1 MTVLAAEAGTRPEA
15 PRRTVTMLLPLLV
28 AAAALILGAAT
39 ANIAQGALWGL
50 IGAAGIY
57 AALRLG
63 QVDAGLADG
72 LILIAGLVTSTILAV
87 TVLPAAPESM
97 DVVTALR
104 FAGAWAPAGLASA
117 VVAARHSSRPS
128 SVANV
133 VWMWL
138 FAGAMALPAAQTFG
152 MLIPLDE
159 LLRGAESDFGVGAYM
174 TAAMVIAGLGVAAF
188 LAVVTRLP
196 TLGTVSALVVIT
208 LYAGASVGFSIPAV
222 IAGFA
227 DIVNVPNLWP
237 PDFGWAIGEGDWWWL
252 PSWEFGAPERTNPLV
267 ETFRM
272 GIIATV
278 LGCGVA
284 LPLAFYASTLTTP
297 NRPLYFAAKGFMNV
311 TRTIPDLF
319 WAIILVAA
327 VGGGPFAGA
336 IALAIFAMA
345 IMSKLLS
352 ETIDAADPGPL
363 EAAKA
368 TGARHSPAVRSAV
381 LPQILASYVA
391 YGLYIFELTIRASA
405 VVGLVGAGGIGRVI
419 EAQRVFYRF
428 DRILAIV
435 IVIVILVFILDQISA
450 AMRRR
455 LV

>member
-15 PRRTVTMLLPLLV
+15 PRRTVTMLAPLL
-28 AAAALILGAAT
+28 AATAALILGAAT
-39 ANIAQGALWGL
+39 ASMAQGAIWGL
-50 IGAAGIY
+50 IGAIGIF
-57 AALRLG
+57 AALRMG
-63 QVDAGLADG
+63 QVEADLVDG
-72 LILIAGLVTSTILAV
+72 LLLLTGLVGSTILAV

-97 DVVTALR
+97 DVLTALR
-104 FAGAWAPAGLASA
+104 FAAAWAPAGLVSA
-117 VVAARHSSRPS
+117 VVAARHGSGPS

-133 VWMWL
+133 VLMWL

-152 MLIPLDE
+152 MLVPLDE
-159 LLRGAESDFGVGAYM
+159 LFRGAESDFGVGVYM
-174 TAAMVIAGLGVAAF
+174 TVAMVIAGLGVATL

-196 TLGTVSALVVIT
+196 TLGTVAVFVIIT

-222 IAGFA
+222 IAGFT

-237 PDFGWAIGEGDWWWL
+237 PDFGWAIGEGNWWWL

-267 ETFRM
+267 ETVRM
-272 GIIATV
+272 GVIATV
-278 LGCGVA
+278 LGCGLA
-284 LPLAFYASTLTTP
+284 LPLAFYASTLTTL
-297 NRPLYFAAKGFMNV
+297 NRPIYFAAKGFMNV

-381 LPQILASYVA
+381 LPQVLASYVA

-405 VVGLVGAGGIGRVI
+405 VVGLVGAGGIGRVL

-435 IVIVILVFILDQISA
+435 IMIVILVFVLDQISA

>member
-15 PRRTVTMLLPLLV
+15 PRRTVTMLVPLLV
-28 AAAALILGAAT
+28 AAAALILGAA
-39 ANIAQGALWGL
+39 AASFAQGAIWGL
-50 IGAAGIY
+50 VSAAGIF

-63 QVDAGLADG
+63 QVDVNFVDG
-72 LILIAGLVTSTILAV
+72 LFLLGGLVSSTVLAV

-97 DVVTALR
+97 DVLTALQ
-104 FAGAWAPAGLASA
+104 FAATWTPAGIASA
-117 VVAARHSSRPS
+117 AVAARHGSRPS

-133 VWMWL
+133 VLMWL
-138 FAGAMALPAAQTFG
+138 LAGAIALPAAQTFG
-152 MLIPLDE
+152 LLVPLDE
-159 LLRGAESDFGVGAYM
+159 LLRGAESEFGVGVYM
-174 TAAMVIAGLGVAAF
+174 TAAIVIAGLAAAAF

-222 IAGFA
+222 LAGFA
-227 DIVNVPNLWP
+227 DIVNIPNLWP
-237 PDFGWAIGEGDWWWL
+237 PDFAWAIGNGDWWWL

-278 LGCGVA
+278 LGCGIA
-284 LPLAFYASTLTTP
+284 LPLAFYASTLTSP

-319 WAIILVAA
+319 WAVILVAA

-336 IALAIFAMA
+336 VALAIFAMA

-381 LPQILASYVA
+381 LPQVLASYVA

>member
-1 MTVLAAEAGTRPEA
+1 
-15 PRRTVTMLLPLLV
+15 MLVPLLV

-39 ANIAQGALWGL
+39 ANIAQGAIWGL
-50 IGAAGIY
+50 IGAIGIY
-57 AALRLG
+57 AALRMG
-63 QVDAGLADG
+63 QVEADLVDG
-72 LILIAGLVTSTILAV
+72 LLLLVGLVSSTILAV
-87 TVLPAAPESM
+87 AVLPAAPESM
-97 DVVTALR
+97 DVLTALR
-104 FAGAWAPAGLASA
+104 FAGAWVPAGVAGA
-117 VVAARHSSRPS
+117 AVAARHGSRPS
-128 SVANV
+128 SVTNV
-133 VWMWL
+133 LLIWL
-138 FAGAMALPAAQTFG
+138 FAGALALPVAQTFG
-152 MLIPLDE
+152 MLVPLDE
-159 LLRGAESDFGVGAYM
+159 LLRGAESDFGFGVFM
-174 TAAMVIAGLGVAAF
+174 TVAMVIVGLGVAAL

-196 TLGTVSALVVIT
+196 TLGTFSGLVIIT

-237 PDFGWAIGEGDWWWL
+237 PDFGWAIGEGTWWWL

-267 ETFRM
+267 ETVRM

-284 LPLAFYASTLTTP
+284 LPLAFYASTLTTV
-297 NRPLYFAAKGFMNV
+297 NRPIYFAAKGFMNV

-319 WAIILVAA
+319 WAVILVAA

-336 IALAIFAMA
+336 IALAVFSMA

-368 TGARHSPAVRSAV
+368 TGSRHSPAVRTAV
-381 LPQILASYVA
+381 LPQVLASYVA

-435 IVIVILVFILDQISA
+435 IMIVVLVFILDQISA

>member
-1 MTVLAAEAGTRPEA
+1 VTLLAAEAGTRPEA
-15 PRRTVTMLLPLLV
+15 PRRTVTMLVPLLV
-28 AAAALILGAAT
+28 ATAALILGAAT
-39 ANIAQGALWGL
+39 AGFAQGAIWGL
-50 IGAAGIY
+50 VGATGLF

-63 QVDAGLADG
+63 QVEADVVDG
-72 LILIAGLVTSTILAV
+72 LLLLAGLVSSTVLAV
-87 TVLPAAPESM
+87 TVLPSAPESI
-97 DVVTALR
+97 DVLTALQ
-104 FAGAWAPAGLASA
+104 FAAAWAPAGVAGA
-117 VVAARHSSRPS
+117 AVAARHGSPPS
-128 SVANV
+128 SLANV
-133 VWMWL
+133 VLMWL
-138 FAGAMALPAAQTFG
+138 FAGALALPAAQTFG
-152 MLIPLDE
+152 VLVPLDD
-159 LLRGAESDFGVGAYM
+159 LLRGAESEFGVGVYV
-174 TAAMVIAGLGVAAF
+174 TVAMVIAGLGVATF
-188 LAVVTRLP
+188 LAVITRLP
-196 TLGTVSALVVIT
+196 TLGTVSGFLIIT
-208 LYAGASVGFSIPAV
+208 LFAAATVGFSIPAV

-237 PDFGWAIGEGDWWWL
+237 PDFGWAIGNGDWWWL

-267 ETFRM
+267 ETVRM

-284 LPLAFYASTLTTP
+284 LPLAFYASTLTSP
-297 NRPLYFAAKGFMNV
+297 NRPLYFAAKAFMNV

-319 WAIILVAA
+319 WAVILVAA

-336 IALAIFAMA
+336 VALAIFAMA

-368 TGARHSPAVRSAV
+368 TGSRHSPAVRSAV
-381 LPQILASYVA
+381 LPQVLASYVA

-435 IVIVILVFILDQISA
+435 IMIVVLVFILDQISA

>member
-1 MTVLAAEAGTRPEA
+1 VTVLAAEAGTRPEA
-15 PRRTVTMLLPLLV
+15 PRRTVTMLVPLLV

-39 ANIAQGALWGL
+39 ADIAQGSIWGL
-50 IGAAGIY
+50 IGAVGIY

-63 QVDAGLADG
+63 QVEPDLIDG
-72 LILIAGLVTSTILAV
+72 LVLTAGLVGSTILAV
-87 TVLPAAPESM
+87 TVLPAAPETM
-97 DVVTALR
+97 DVLTALR
-104 FAGAWAPAGLASA
+104 FAGAWAPAGVAGA
-117 VVAARHSSRPS
+117 VVAARHGARPS

-133 VWMWL
+133 FLMWV
-138 FAGAMALPAAQTFG
+138 FAGALALPAAQTFG
-152 MLIPLDE
+152 MLVPLEE
-159 LLRGAESDFGVGAYM
+159 LLRGAESEFGVGVYM
-174 TAAMVIAGLGVAAF
+174 TAAMVLAGLGVASL

-196 TLGTVSALVVIT
+196 TLGTVSGFAIIT

-237 PDFGWAIGEGDWWWL
+237 PDFGWAIGNGDWWWL

-267 ETFRM
+267 ETVRM

-284 LPLAFYASTLTTP
+284 LPLAFYASTLTTV
-297 NRPLYFAAKGFMNV
+297 NRPVYLAAKGFMNV

-336 IALAIFAMA
+336 IALAVFSMA

-368 TGARHSPAVRSAV
+368 AGARHSPAVRSAV
-381 LPQILASYVA
+381 LPQVLASYVA

-435 IVIVILVFILDQISA
+435 IMIVILVFILDQLSA

>member
-1 MTVLAAEAGTRPEA
+1 MTVLATEAGTRPEA
-15 PRRTVTMLLPLLV
+15 PRRTVTMLVPLLV

-39 ANIAQGALWGL
+39 ANIAQGAFWGL
-50 IGAAGIY
+50 IGAAGVF

-63 QVDAGLADG
+63 GVEADLVDG
-72 LILIAGLVTSTILAV
+72 LLLVAGLVSSTILAV
-87 TVLPAAPESM
+87 TVLPSAPESI
-97 DVVTALR
+97 DVLTALQ
-104 FAGAWAPAGLASA
+104 FAGAWAPAGLATA
-117 VVAARHSSRPS
+117 AVAARHGARPS
-128 SVANV
+128 SVTNV
-133 VWMWL
+133 VLIWL
-138 FAGAMALPAAQTFG
+138 FAGALALPATQTFG
-152 MLIPLDE
+152 LLVPLDE
-159 LLRGAESDFGVGAYM
+159 LLRGTESEFGVGVYM
-174 TAAMVIAGLGVAAF
+174 TVAMLIAGLGVAAF
-188 LAVVTRLP
+188 LAVITRLP
-196 TLGTVSALVVIT
+196 TLGTVSGFLIIT
-208 LYAGASVGFSIPAV
+208 LFAGATVGFSIPAV

-237 PDFGWAIGEGDWWWL
+237 PDFGWAIGDGSWWWL

-267 ETFRM
+267 ETVRM

-284 LPLAFYASTLTTP
+284 LPLAFYASTLTSP
-297 NRPLYFAAKGFMNV
+297 NRPLYFAAKAFMNV

-319 WAIILVAA
+319 WAVILVAA

-336 IALAIFAMA
+336 VALAIFSMA

-368 TGARHSPAVRSAV
+368 TGSRHSPAVRSAV
-381 LPQILASYVA
+381 LPQVLASYVA

-435 IVIVILVFILDQISA
+435 IMIVILVFILDQISA